1 MLRGKEN
8 LGKLKETKLGLMLT
22 NNRVFTPRAKWIDA
36 GKNYC
41 SMYTWGGS
49 YKTE

>member
-1 MLRGKEN
+1 MLQGKEN
-8 LGKLKETKLGLMLT
+8 LGKLKESKLGLTLT
-22 NNRVFTPRAKWIDA
+22 GNRIFTPRETWINV
-36 GKNYC
+36 GKKYC